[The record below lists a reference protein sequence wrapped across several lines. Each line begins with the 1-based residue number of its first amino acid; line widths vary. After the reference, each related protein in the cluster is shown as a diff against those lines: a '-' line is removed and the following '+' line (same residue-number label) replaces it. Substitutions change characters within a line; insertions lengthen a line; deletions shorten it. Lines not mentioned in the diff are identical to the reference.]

1 MIKFAITGNI
11 ASGKSQVEKILKDL
25 DYKVFDTDE
34 LAHEILYSSS
44 RIKEE
49 FSEYDIFEDDIISRK
64 KLGNLVFN
72 NKELKIK
79 LEKIMHPLIRRKIQ
93 AIFEEYQSEKYVF
106 ISITLLF
113 EADMQCLFD
122 KIMMIYCEDDMRLK
136 RLMNRNN
143 FTKEEALI
151 RIKSQKSQ
159 ELKIPKCDYVI
170 KNDSSLECLKEN
182 ILKVL
187 TH

>member
-44 RIKEE
+44 NIKEE
-49 FSEYDIFEDDIISRK
+49 FAEYDIFEDNMISRK

-93 AIFEEYQSEKYVF
+93 AIFDEYQSEKYVF
-106 ISITLLF
+106 ISIPLLF
-113 EADMQCLFD
+113 EADIQCLFVN
-122 KIMMIYCEDDMRLK
+122 IIITYCEDVIRLK
-136 RLMNRNN
+136 
-143 FTKEEALI
+143 
-151 RIKSQKSQ
+151 
-159 ELKIPKCDYVI
+159 
-170 KNDSSLECLKEN
+170 
-182 ILKVL
+182 
-187 TH
+187 